1 MEAVPAVGVAKNRS
15 SVIKWALVIGIAIVI
30 NLFLTYLVR
39 VVYHEPLFEDFCLEK
54 QVNEV
59 IETKEACIEIG
70 GQWNENNVKSM
81 PVVQRGDVF
90 EPNGYC
96 NTTFTCQKQFDDVN
110 KVYNRNVFI
119 VFVIAGII
127 LLGGSVFLAGAEAVS
142 LGLSFGGVLAL
153 IIGSTTYWSDMED
166 ILRVVIL
173 GFALIALI
181 FVAWKKFRDEETI

>member
-1 MEAVPAVGVAKNRS
+1 MEAVPTIGATKNRS

-39 VVYHEPLFEDFCLEK
+39 VVYHEPLFEDFCVEK

-59 IETKEACIEIG
+59 IENKEVCLEMG

-81 PVVQRGDVF
+81 PQRGDML
-90 EPNGYC
+90 EPSGYC

-173 GFALIALI
+173 GFALAALI
-181 FVAWKKFRDEETI
+181 FVAWKKFRDEEVI

>member
-1 MEAVPAVGVAKNRS
+1 METSPTTQSTKHHSG
-15 SVIKWALVIGIAIVI
+15 VIKWAFIIGIAIVI

-39 VVYHEPLFEDFCLEK
+39 VVYHEPLLENFCLEK

-59 IETKEACIEIG
+59 IETKEACVEIG
-70 GQWNENNVKSM
+70 GQWNENNVKSV
-81 PVVQRGDVF
+81 PQRGDVL

-119 VFVIAGII
+119 VFVVAGIV

-153 IIGSTTYWSDMED
+153 IIGSTTYWSDMDD

-173 GFALIALI
+173 GFALAALI
-181 FVAWKKFRDEETI
+181 FVAWKKFRE